1 MRNVFG
7 KKNAKEECARG
18 VWEVLKG
25 VARDRG
31 VGIAVEDGDEGG
43 EGGEME

>member
-1 MRNVFG
+1 MFG

-25 VARDRG
+25 VARERG
-31 VGIAVEDGDEGG
+31 VEIEEAEV
-43 EGGEME
+43 

>member
-18 VWEVLKG
+18 VWQVLKG

-31 VGIAVEDGDEGG
+31 VEIEVSEEDEEDD
-43 EGGEME
+43 MEF